1 MAAKSNRLLALC
13 LVTALVV
20 LPFVAGCGGVIMNAE
35 YSQLLDKTCALSAET
50 AARATMGELSEAEK
64 TAALNKQ
71 AETWQKFKDARDG
84 KAGEK

>member
-1 MAAKSNRLLALC
+1 MEEKSNRTLVLCLLA
-13 LVTALVV
+13 ALII
-20 LPFVAGCGGVIMNAE
+20 LPFVVGCSGVWMNAE
-35 YSQLLDKTCALSAET
+35 YSALLDKTCALSAET

-71 AETWQKFKDARDG
+71 AETWRRFKDARDG